1 LKSLISTVGQ
11 LDPDVYVGVLQ
22 EENTRLKAR
31 IESLVQEL
39 VNLEN
44 QRGVSQQFDF
54 SNKVPKAPS
63 VQSTKPVEVPQAAA
77 AATTTTAVANGE
89 Q

>member
-1 LKSLISTVGQ
+1 MFFV
-11 LDPDVYVGVLQ
+11 
-22 EENTRLKAR
+22 
-31 IESLVQEL
+31 
-39 VNLEN
+39 
-44 QRGVSQQFDF
+44 VSQQFDF

-89 Q
+89 QEGKDKKEKKKKPAQEG